1 MDLPS
6 AFRSNHD
13 VERVSV
19 GREKPVSGYTPC
31 RPVSSGASKAAV
43 PSLSRKSETL
53 GTLASRGQ
61 PRFWLEV
68 ICIPFGS
75 PDLVVDLLK
84 STDMFLET
92 ASTRTTD
99 EPPVMS
105 AGVSPTDDVP
115 LGASLVA
122 AHNDFKFIDTL
133 VLTVFSVIY
142 ETVVILLRIRSWL
155 AERSP
160 NDKLHQRR
168 S

>member
-19 GREKPVSGYTPC
+19 GRGKPVSGYTPC
-31 RPVSSGASKAAV
+31 RAVSSGAGKATV
-43 PSLSRKSETL
+43 PSLSQKSETL
-53 GTLASRGQ
+53 GKSASRGQ
-61 PRFWLEV
+61 PRFWVEV

-75 PDLVVDLLK
+75 RDLVVDLLIV
-84 STDMFLET
+84 TDMLSET
-92 ASTRTTD
+92 ASTGTTD
-99 EPPVMS
+99 ELPVMS
-105 AGVSPTDDVP
+105 AGVSATDDVP

-122 AHNDFKFIDTL
+122 THNDFKFIDTL

-160 NDKLHQRR
+160 DDKLHQR
-168 S
+168 

>member
-13 VERVSV
+13 VERVSI
-19 GREKPVSGYTPC
+19 GRGKPVSGYTPY
-31 RPVSSGASKAAV
+31 RAASSGASKAAV

-53 GTLASRGQ
+53 GKSASRGQ

-84 STDMFLET
+84 STDMFSET
-92 ASTRTTD
+92 ASTGTTD
-99 EPPVMS
+99 ELPVMS
-105 AGVSPTDDVP
+105 AGVSVTDDVP
-115 LGASLVA
+115 LGTPRVA
-122 AHNDFKFIDTL
+122 TPNDSKFIDTL
-133 VLTVFSVIY
+133 VLTVFSVVY
-142 ETVVILLRIRSWL
+142 DTVVILLRIRSWL

-160 NDKLHQRR
+160 DDKLHQRR

>member
-1 MDLPS
+1 M
-6 AFRSNHD
+6 R
-13 VERVSV
+13 
-19 GREKPVSGYTPC
+19 
-31 RPVSSGASKAAV
+31 SGASRAAV
-43 PSLSRKSETL
+43 PSLSRKSGIL
-53 GTLASRGQ
+53 GNLASRGQ

-84 STDMFLET
+84 STDMSSET
-92 ASTRTTD
+92 ASTGTTD
-99 EPPVMS
+99 ELPVTS
-105 AGVSPTDDVP
+105 AGVSATDDVP

-122 AHNDFKFIDTL
+122 THNDFKFIDTL
-133 VLTVFSVIY
+133 VLTVFSVVY

-160 NDKLHQRR
+160 DDKLHQRR